1 MFKHAVHRLGFNI
14 PSAQN
19 ARDDRLAEVSRVPLY
34 GNLWEID
41 GLGSVKGKRENSSCY
56 EPWDRKQNSRDP
68 ILCRNKVGINYY
80 GTSLLR

>member
-34 GNLWEID
+34 GNFWEID
-41 GLGSVKGKRENSSCY
+41 GLGSVKGSAKIRPVMNRGIGSRTPEIPSCARTKL
-56 EPWDRKQNSRDP
+56 E
-68 ILCRNKVGINYY
+68 
-80 GTSLLR
+80 